1 MIDYKK
7 KVIFIHVH
15 KVAGQSITRSIED
28 NYIPKIFQHNKHLR
42 WNYKKFIIS
51 DSLITKNNYINK
63 HSHAKEYKHY
73 LKDEYENFFKFAFVR
88 NPLDWQ
94 VSMYFYMKG
103 VDSHPEHNI
112 VKDMSFS
119 QYIEWR
125 CTKELNF
132 QSDYLL
138 DDKNNFLVDFVGK
151 YENLN
156 KEILFVSKETG
167 LKFDLPHLNK
177 SQHKHFLEYYDNQS
191 KELVYKYFKKDFD
204 ILSY

>member
-1 MIDYKK
+1 MIDYTK

-28 NYIPKIFQHNKHLR
+28 NYIPKIFQRNKHLR
-42 WNYKKFIIS
+42 WNYKKYVLS
-51 DSLITKNNYINK
+51 NSLIAKNNYITK
-63 HSHAKEYKHY
+63 HSTAKEYKYY
-73 LKDEYENFFKFAFVR
+73 LKGEYESFFKFAFVR

-103 VDSHPEHNI
+103 VDSHPQHNLI
-112 VKDMSFS
+112 KGMSFN

-132 QSDYLL
+132 QTDYLL
-138 DDKNNFLVDFVGK
+138 DDKNNFLVDYVGK

-156 KEILFVSKETG
+156 KDISIVSRETG

-177 SQHKHFLEYYDNQS
+177 SGHKHFLEYYDSES
-191 KELVYKYFKKDFD
+191 KELVYKYFKKDFE